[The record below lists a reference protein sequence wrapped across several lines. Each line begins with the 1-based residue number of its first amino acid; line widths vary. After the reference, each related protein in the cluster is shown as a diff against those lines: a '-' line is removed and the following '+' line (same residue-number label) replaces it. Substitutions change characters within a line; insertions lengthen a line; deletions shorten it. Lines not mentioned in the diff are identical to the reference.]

1 MKKRTAYTV
10 DTIFVLVLFA
20 VFAITVLFVLMSGA
34 GVYKDTQS
42 VMAERYQERT
52 CLSYITAK
60 VNHYDDNGKVYVTKV
75 DDVSALAVDEEMG
88 GTTYT
93 TYIYC
98 KDGHVKEIMI
108 EKGNTFDLDAGLD
121 IIEARNLEFETKDNL
136 IKVICTG
143 ETGKTA
149 FVTLHVA
156 SGIGGGEIED

>member
-1 MKKRTAYTV
+1 MKKRTTYTV

-34 GVYKDTQS
+34 GVYKDTHN
-42 VMAERYQERT
+42 VMTERYQERT
-52 CLSYITAK
+52 CLSYLTAK
-60 VNHYDDNGKVYVTKV
+60 VNHYDETGKVYVA
-75 DDVSALAVDEEMG
+75 DVNGVQALAVDEEMG

-98 KDGHVKEIMI
+98 TDGSVKEIMV
-108 EKGNTFDLDAGLD
+108 EKGASFELDAGLD
-121 IIEARNLEFETKDNL
+121 IIAAKKLEFETKDNL
-136 IKVICTG
+136 LKVICTG